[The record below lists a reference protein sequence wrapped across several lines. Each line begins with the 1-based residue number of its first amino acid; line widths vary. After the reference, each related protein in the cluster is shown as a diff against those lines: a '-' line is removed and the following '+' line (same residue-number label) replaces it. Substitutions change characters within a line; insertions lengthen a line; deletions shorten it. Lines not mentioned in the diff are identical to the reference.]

1 MQRAFGRA
9 VWVQWA
15 VRCCYVLLFAGS
27 LLSLARAQDVPEL
40 RGRVNDYAGV
50 LGDTS
55 ALEARLV
62 AEEQRAGNQVVVL
75 TVSDLAGQDIESYA
89 NAAFHQWRLGHKGI
103 DNGVLIVLAVKDRR
117 ARIEVGYGLEGDL
130 TDVTSSLILREQMHP
145 FFAKGDYAGGINA
158 GVDGVLAVLAGATV
172 TGAPQRAE
180 HKQAVPIWV
189 SIFLVF
195 LTLFFSLMAASG
207 GGLATLWVTPTCSI
221 FLFVLWPWY
230 LALAVMLCCLVG
242 VYAMRRKSMRKAFTR
257 KGTVR
262 KAFASTSN
270 RLTAWPPSLWQVMLW
285 SGAWVSGG
293 SRSSSASSSSWSSSS
308 SSSSSSDGSSSS
320 SSSSDSSFS
329 GDGGDSGG
337 GGSSDSW

>member
-1 MQRAFGRA
+1 MRQALG
-9 VWVQWA
+9 WA
-15 VRCCYVLLFAGS
+15 WLVRWMALLVFCAWMLPASAG
-27 LLSLARAQDVPEL
+27 AQDIPEL

-55 ALEARLV
+55 ALEAKLA

-75 TVSDLAGQDIESYA
+75 TVADLGGQDIESYA
-89 NAAFHQWRLGHKGI
+89 NAAFHQWRLGHKGV

-130 TDVTSSLILREQMHP
+130 TDVASSLILREQMHP
-145 FFAKGDYAGGINA
+145 LFAQGDYAGGINA
-158 GVDGVLAVLAGATV
+158 GVDGVLGVLAGATV
-172 TGAPQRAE
+172 TATAE
-180 HKQAVPIWV
+180 STPHQNGVPIWI
-189 SIFLVF
+189 SIFLFV
-195 LTLFFSLMAASG
+195 LTVLFSLMAASG
-207 GGLATLWVTPTCSI
+207 GGLATLWVTPLCSI

-230 LALAVMLCCLVG
+230 WALAALLGCLVG
-242 VYAMRRKSMRKAFTR
+242 VYAFRRQNMRRAFTR

-262 KAFASTSN
+262 KAFASN
-270 RLTAWPPSLWQVMLW
+270 HLTDWPPSLWQVMLW
-285 SGAWVSGG
+285 VGAWTSTG
-293 SRSSSASSSSWSSSS
+293 SRSSSSSDSSSWSSSS
-308 SSSSSSDGSSSS
+308 SSSDGSSS

>member
-1 MQRAFGRA
+1 MA
-9 VWVQWA
+9 
-15 VRCCYVLLFAGS
+15 LLVFCAWMLPASAG
-27 LLSLARAQDVPEL
+27 AQDIPEL

-55 ALEARLV
+55 ALEAKLA

-75 TVSDLAGQDIESYA
+75 TVADLGGQDIESYA
-89 NAAFHQWRLGHKGI
+89 NAAFHQWRLGHKGV

-130 TDVTSSLILREQMHP
+130 TDVASSLILREQMHP
-145 FFAKGDYAGGINA
+145 LFAQGDYAGGINA
-158 GVDGVLAVLAGATV
+158 GVDGVLGVLAGATV
-172 TGAPQRAE
+172 TGTAE
-180 HKQAVPIWV
+180 STPHQNGVPIWI
-189 SIFLVF
+189 SIFLFV
-195 LTLFFSLMAASG
+195 LTVLFSLMAASG
-207 GGLATLWVTPTCSI
+207 GGLATLWVTPLCSI

-230 LALAVMLCCLVG
+230 WALAALLGCLVG
-242 VYAMRRKSMRKAFTR
+242 VYAFRRQNMRRAFTR

-262 KAFASTSN
+262 KAFASN
-270 RLTAWPPSLWQVMLW
+270 HLTDWPPSLWQVMLW
-285 SGAWVSGG
+285 VGAWTSTG
-293 SRSSSASSSSWSSSS
+293 SRSSSSSDSSSWSSSS
-308 SSSSSSDGSSSS
+308 SSSDGSSS

>member
-1 MQRAFGRA
+1 MRQALGRA
-9 VWVQWA
+9 
-15 VRCCYVLLFAGS
+15 G
-27 LLSLARAQDVPEL
+27 LARWMALLVFCAWMLPASAGAQDVPEL

-55 ALEARLV
+55 ALEAKLA

-75 TVSDLAGQDIESYA
+75 TVADLAGQDIESYA
-89 NAAFHQWRLGHKGI
+89 NAAFHQWRLGHKGV

-130 TDVTSSLILREQMHP
+130 TDVASSLILREQMHP
-145 FFAKGDYAGGINA
+145 LFAKGDYAGGVNA
-158 GVDGVLAVLAGATV
+158 GVDGVLGVLAGATV
-172 TGAPQRAE
+172 TGTPESTLHQNN
-180 HKQAVPIWV
+180 VPIWV
-189 SIFLVF
+189 SIFLFV
-195 LTLFFSLMAASG
+195 LTVLFSLMAASG
-207 GGLATLWVTPTCSI
+207 GGLATLWVTPLCSI

-230 LALAVMLCCLVG
+230 WALAALLACLVG
-242 VYAMRRKSMRKAFTR
+242 VYALRRQNMRKAFTR

-262 KAFASTSN
+262 KAFASS
-270 RLTAWPPSLWQVMLW
+270 RLTDWPPSLWQVMLW
-285 SGAWVSGG
+285 VGAWTSTG
-293 SRSSSASSSSWSSSS
+293 SRSSSSSDSSSWS

-320 SSSSDSSFS
+320 DSSSDSSFS

>member
-1 MQRAFGRA
+1 MQQAFDRAWF
-9 VWVQWA
+9 
-15 VRCCYVLLFAGS
+15 CCALLFCAWIFTGS
-27 LLSLARAQDVPEL
+27 VSAQGVPEL

-55 ALEARLV
+55 ALEAKLA

-75 TVSDLAGQDIESYA
+75 TVADLGGQDIESYA
-89 NAAFHQWRLGHKGI
+89 NAAFHQWRLGHKGV

-130 TDVTSSLILREQMHP
+130 TDVTSSLILRERMHP
-145 FFAKGDYAGGINA
+145 LFAQGDYAGGVNA

-172 TGAPQRAE
+172 SGTSETTKRENP
-180 HKQAVPIWV
+180 VPIWV
-189 SIFLVF
+189 SIFLVA
-195 LTLFFSLMAASG
+195 LTVLFSLMAASG
-207 GGLATLWVTPTCSI
+207 GGMMTLWVTPMCSI
-221 FLFVLWPWY
+221 FLFVLWPWQ

-242 VYAMRRKSMRKAFTR
+242 VYALRRRSMRKAFTR

-262 KAFASTSN
+262 KAFASS
-270 RLTAWPPSLWQVMLW
+270 RLTHWPPSLWQVMLW
-285 SGAWVSGG
+285 NGAWISAG
-293 SRSSSASSSSWSSSS
+293 SSSSSSSDSSSWSSSS
-308 SSSSSSDGSSSS
+308 SSSDSSS